1 MTLLQALIFG
11 IVEGT
16 TEFLP
21 VSSTGHLML
30 TARALGLS
38 QTEFLKTFE
47 IVIQFG
53 AILSVVVLY
62 WKTLL
67 VNIEVLKRVV
77 LAFLPTAALGLFFY
91 KIIKQFLMGS
101 NQVVLWS
108 LFLGGI
114 CLIVFELFHR
124 EKDDAVDDISKIP
137 YRTSLLIGLFQ
148 SIAMIPGVSRS
159 AATIV
164 GGLVLGLRR
173 KTIVEFSFL
182 LAVPTMLAATV
193 LDLMKNMGQFSVTQ
207 INFLS
212 AGFILSFV
220 FALLSVKFL
229 LNFIKH
235 HSFISFGV
243 YRIILALSFWLLS
256 STMVFV

>member
-1 MTLLQALIFG
+1 VNLLQTLIFG
-11 IVEGT
+11 IIEGV

-21 VSSTGHLML
+21 ISSTGHLML
-30 TARALGLS
+30 TAKLLGLS

-67 VNIEVLKRVV
+67 VNLEVLKRVI
-77 LAFLPTAALGLFFY
+77 LAFLPTAALGLLFY
-91 KIIKQFLMGS
+91 KIIKHFLMKS
-101 NQVVLWS
+101 SQVVLWS
-108 LFLGGI
+108 MFIGGI
-114 CLIVFELFHR
+114 CLIIFELLHK
-124 EKDDAVDDISKIP
+124 EKDGAVDDISNIP
-137 YRTSLLIGLFQ
+137 YRTAFIIGLFQ
-148 SIAMIPGVSRS
+148 SIAMVPGVSRS

-164 GGLVLGLRR
+164 GGLILGLRR

-182 LAVPTMLAATV
+182 LAIPTMLAATA
-193 LDLMKNMGQFSVTQ
+193 LDLMKNASQFSMEQ

-212 AGFILSFV
+212 VGFILSFV

-235 HSFISFGV
+235 HSFISFGI
-243 YRIILALSFWLLS
+243 YRIVLALSFWLFIL
-256 STMVFV
+256 

>member
-1 MTLLQALIFG
+1 MNLLQALIFG
-11 IVEGT
+11 IVEGI

-21 VSSTGHLML
+21 ISSTGHLML
-30 TARALGLS
+30 TAQLLGLS

-67 VNIEVLKRVV
+67 VNFEALKRVI
-77 LAFLPTAALGLFFY
+77 LAFLPTAALGLLFY
-91 KIIKQFLMGS
+91 KIIKQYLMKS

-108 LFLGGI
+108 MFIGGI
-114 CLIVFELFHR
+114 CLIVFEILHK
-124 EKDDAVDDISKIP
+124 EKDDAVDDISNIP
-137 YRTSLLIGLFQ
+137 YRSALMIGLFQ

-164 GGLVLGLRR
+164 GGLILGLRR

-182 LAVPTMLAATV
+182 LAVPTMLAATA
-193 LDLMKNMGQFSVTQ
+193 LDLMKNASQFSMAQ

-212 AGFILSFV
+212 IGFIVSFI

-229 LNFIKH
+229 LNYIKH
-235 HSFISFGV
+235 HTFISFGI
-243 YRIILALSFWLLS
+243 YRIILAVSFW
-256 STMVFV
+256 FFII

>member
-1 MTLLQALIFG
+1 MNLLQALIFG
-11 IVEGT
+11 IVEGI

-21 VSSTGHLML
+21 ISSTGHLML
-30 TARALGLS
+30 TAQLLGLS

-67 VNIEVLKRVV
+67 VNLEVLKRVI
-77 LAFLPTAALGLFFY
+77 LAFLPTAALGLLFY
-91 KIIKQFLMGS
+91 KIIKHYLMKS
-101 NQVVLWS
+101 NHIVLWS
-108 LFLGGI
+108 MFIGGI
-114 CLIVFELFHR
+114 CLIVFELLHK
-124 EKDDAVDDISKIP
+124 EKDDAVDDISNIP
-137 YRTSLLIGLFQ
+137 YRTALMIGLFQ

-164 GGLVLGLRR
+164 GGLILGLRR

-182 LAVPTMLAATV
+182 LAIPTMLAATA
-193 LDLMKNMGQFSVTQ
+193 LDLLKNASQFSMAQ

-212 AGFILSFV
+212 IGFIVSFV

-229 LNFIKH
+229 LNYIKH
-235 HSFISFGV
+235 HTFISFGI
-243 YRIILALSFWLLS
+243 YRIVLALSFWLFIL
-256 STMVFV
+256 